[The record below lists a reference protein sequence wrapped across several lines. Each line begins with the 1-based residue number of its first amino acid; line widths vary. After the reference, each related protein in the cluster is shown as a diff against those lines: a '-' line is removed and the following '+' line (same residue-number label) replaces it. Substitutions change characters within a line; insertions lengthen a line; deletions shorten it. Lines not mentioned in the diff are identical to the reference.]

1 MNSNQKKILNH
12 NLTYT
17 AKFDYAAM
25 YIDWKLLSG
34 GFWETLRDQDH
45 VTLICEMEPTLKN

>member
-1 MNSNQKKILNH
+1 MDSNQKKILNH

-34 GFWETLRDQDH
+34 GFWKTLREQDH
-45 VTLICEMEPTLKN
+45 VTLICEMEPTLKT